1 MSRQIDV
8 SDPESWS
15 DDDRKYL
22 RDRGR
27 VDVVQQ
33 LDLLAKQKAAADM
46 AAGQAKR
53 FEEVVEPGTEEVV
66 EVVEEVDEEYSD
78 WTVDQLKD
86 ELSNRELSTSGNKA
100 ELVARLEADDAE

>member
-8 SDPESWS
+8 SSPESWS

-27 VDVVQQ
+27 VDIVQQ
-33 LDLLAKQKAAADM
+33 LDFLAKQKAAADM
-46 AAGQAKR
+46 AAGQEKR
-53 FEEVVEPGTEEVV
+53 FDTEEVV
-66 EVVEEVDEEYSD
+66 EIVEEVDEEYSD
-78 WTVDQLKD
+78 WNVDQLKD